1 MFCPAPSRYALK
13 ESSGDATEQAQDFIE
28 EWSLSTTSAPYCR
41 PPIGSYALCVPA
53 LYVLP
58 KFARHSAR
66 VRQAARVAFPRTRT
80 AHEAQDEEPRFFEHF
95 RGKRN
100 ERFVYLANVHEYGA
114 RDQLCSMLCRMLC
127 SMLCSMLCR
136 TCFCSGIACCV
147 ACSVTVHCMLF
158 GGT

>member
-1 MFCPAPSRYALK
+1 MFCPAPSRYVLK
-13 ESSGDATEQAQDFIE
+13 ESSGEATEQAQDFIE

-41 PPIGSYALCVPA
+41 PPIGSYALCVPE

-114 RDQLCSMLCRMLC
+114 RDQLCSMLCRMLR
-127 SMLCSMLCR
+127 SIGLHAL
-136 TCFCSGIACCV
+136 
-147 ACSVTVHCMLF
+147 
-158 GGT
+158 